1 MAEKAGM
8 STGTKIA
15 MGVAGAVGAAVIGA
29 ATFGGG
35 YVIYKN
41 VKGKQQDA
49 SPLQLH
55 ILVKNAKNLKDEDTF
70 GESDPYVVVEV
81 DDVKKRTK
89 TVSPPSSGPN
99 RKKNAS
105 VFFFLLEKL
114 SCHTGVHPLPRA
126 SVLSCLMFIWLC
138 RWRTTTAPRGTRSS
152 PLVCSKS
159 TWTPTLCLACG
170 TTTMAQSTFP
180 ALLPP
185 LIHAKWAYTEH

>member
-89 TVSPPSSGPN
+89 TVENNHSPTWNEELTIGVFEEHMDTNIVFGVWDDDHGSEYFPRSPSSSHT
-99 RKKNAS
+99 RK
-105 VFFFLLEKL
+105 V
-114 SCHTGVHPLPRA
+114 G
-126 SVLSCLMFIWLC
+126 
-138 RWRTTTAPRGTRSS
+138 
-152 PLVCSKS
+152 
-159 TWTPTLCLACG
+159 
-170 TTTMAQSTFP
+170 
-180 ALLPP
+180 
-185 LIHAKWAYTEH
+185 IH

>member
-70 GESDPYVVVEV
+70 GTDP
-81 DDVKKRTK
+81 K
-89 TVSPPSSGPN
+89 
-99 RKKNAS
+99 
-105 VFFFLLEKL
+105 
-114 SCHTGVHPLPRA
+114 
-126 SVLSCLMFIWLC
+126 
-138 RWRTTTAPRGTRSS
+138 
-152 PLVCSKS
+152 
-159 TWTPTLCLACG
+159 
-170 TTTMAQSTFP
+170 QP
-180 ALLPP
+180 ALPSRVAEAPSAQQKPCLELTLVAPYRRERP
-185 LIHAKWAYTEH
+185 LCGRGGR